1 MRSGTGLVARELSVG
16 YRVSGHVPRHRLLA
30 VRAAVRVK
38 MLTAIPGINCRHAEA
53 LISAYDGSLRKL
65 MRASPEA
72 LAHVPVSLRQ
82 ELGAERA
89 LAVKRALDC

>member
-1 MRSGTGLVARELSVG
+1 VRRAV
-16 YRVSGHVPRHRLLA
+16 LA

-38 MLTAIPGINCRHAEA
+38 MLTAIPSINCRHAEA

-65 MRASPEA
+65 MSASPQA
-72 LAHVPVSLRQ
+72 LERVPVSLRQ
-82 ELGAERA
+82 KLGTERA